1 MKKEF
6 PDISFNGDIW
16 RKFNDIESF
25 ESQVHSGDTSQ
36 IWFSQIVATQHRMPC
51 YKLGGQIL
59 YNGHNKKIFRFEI
72 GKLGFTLRLSRKK

>member
-25 ESQVHSGDTSQ
+25 ESQGT
-36 IWFSQIVATQHRMPC
+36 
-51 YKLGGQIL
+51 
-59 YNGHNKKIFRFEI
+59 
-72 GKLGFTLRLSRKK
+72 